1 MANWEENFVFEAVTQ
16 ETLWKLLNIILILL
30 FLKDE

>member
-1 MANWEENFVFEAVTQ
+1 MANWEENFVFGAVTQ
-16 ETLWKLLNIILILL
+16 ETWWKLLNMILILL